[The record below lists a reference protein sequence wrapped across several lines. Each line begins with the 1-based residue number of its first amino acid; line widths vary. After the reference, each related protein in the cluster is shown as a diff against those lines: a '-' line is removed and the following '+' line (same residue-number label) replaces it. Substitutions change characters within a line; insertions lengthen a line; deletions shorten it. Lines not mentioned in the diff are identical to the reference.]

1 MQGRSSAGKGNRE
14 GAVGAAAEGEAS
26 TVSLALALQQGRVL
40 RAERREA
47 RWVWAPSRAEVRRAD
62 VGLGEEGTHGLDT
75 AGAMARPTGELA
87 SANPRSGARP
97 SMALLTDL
105 AMASMK
111 EHMARNLD
119 GARSDG
125 LQVRMEEDTGGKQA
139 SVLEK
144 KFLCA
149 RNREEGAGERIGS
162 HQGRRWR
169 GAPWGK
175 CWSPALGD
183 SLHLLQG
190 SSDSVQ
196 LTRAWEMVENFVG
209 GAPCRTGRDLHQ
221 RRELL
226 PPAQPGQR
234 QARTPAWAST
244 ARARTWERKR
254 MTIGAGVG

>member
-75 AGAMARPTGELA
+75 AGAMAGPTGELA

-119 GARSDG
+119 GARSGG
-125 LQVRMEEDTGGKQA
+125 LQVRMEED
-139 SVLEK
+139 
-144 KFLCA
+144 
-149 RNREEGAGERIGS
+149 AGENKRQS
-162 HQGRRWR
+162 WRRSSYAQGTERRGLERESAVTRGGDGEGRHGESVGRLNLEIPCAYSR
-169 GAPWGK
+169 GARIV
-175 CWSPALGD
+175 
-183 SLHLLQG
+183 
-190 SSDSVQ
+190 SS
-196 LTRAWEMVENFVG
+196 
-209 GAPCRTGRDLHQ
+209 
-221 RRELL
+221 
-226 PPAQPGQR
+226 
-234 QARTPAWAST
+234 
-244 ARARTWERKR
+244 
-254 MTIGAGVG
+254 